1 VTVPRPVSSKDGVG
15 GRSKSASVVLSRRA
29 AHGAHVLG
37 KPGIGVRGWQTPG
50 DPTPRKGNRV
60 KRRARRRSRGCART
74 LCVSFAEVDRRFWLT
89 EALPPNVISR
99 KRDGGRGGREPGQRM
114 YQSSKVA
121 SAVPGG
127 ARFSD
132 EALRCEAVRGEGSR
146 GRRKTEHRK
155 AGCATPRSP
164 ARETRKGSSGTAEEP
179 SQASPR

>member
-1 VTVPRPVSSKDGVG
+1 MDVPVRCLSHLQKSTG
-15 GRSKSASVVLSRRA
+15 GLGSEKPFPQNVV
-29 AHGAHVLG
+29 
-37 KPGIGVRGWQTPG
+37 
-50 DPTPRKGNRV
+50 
-60 KRRARRRSRGCART
+60 
-74 LCVSFAEVDRRFWLT
+74 
-89 EALPPNVISR
+89 SR
-99 KRDGGRGGREPGQRM
+99 KRDGGRGGRGPGQRM

-179 SQASPR
+179 SQGKSAVNRMRNPRSRER